1 MSRRVEK
8 WQQCYAV
15 AKRFC
20 GFFFVF
26 VFVLVGRGKL
36 SPTITWKEEH
46 LLNKLVKLGE
56 GISKQNVKK

>member
-20 GFFFVF
+20 GVFFFF
-26 VFVLVGRGKL
+26 LVGRGKL

>member
-1 MSRRVEK
+1 MA
-8 WQQCYAV
+8 AV
-15 AKRFC
+15 LCSGKKVLW
-20 GFFFVF
+20 GFFFF
-26 VFVLVGRGKL
+26 LVGRGKL